1 MTQGLARK
9 LSRTKP
15 HRDALLKNL
24 VTQLLQHGSITST
37 HEKCKEASRLVDR
50 VINMAKKYNDPNIN
64 DLTKKKIFS
73 NIQSR
78 LFLSGDNNH
87 LMNKI
92 IKEIGPTY
100 QTRNGGY
107 SRVLHLEKRFNDR
120 ASQSVLELTQ
130 TPVIDPNT
138 NQIRKGNLKYW
149 LLVKNV
155 IMDESN
161 NQEINP
167 LTLINLKKI
176 QKFKSDD
183 EFTNDLLVIKKCIM
197 DQENQVWDDTKQ
209 VESIKTL
216 VEKVKGTKLIHPTN
230 KSNVSPIVRQG
241 FQLMDTRP
249 PRPQA

>member
-24 VTQLLQHGSITST
+24 VTQLLQHGAITST

-50 VINMAKKYNDPNIN
+50 VINIAKRYNDPNVN
-64 DLTKKKIFS
+64 EFAKKKLFS

-87 LMNKI
+87 LMNKV
-92 IKEIGPTY
+92 IKEIAPNY
-100 QTRNGGY
+100 QERNGGY
-107 SRVLHLEKRFNDR
+107 TRVLHMEKRFNDR

-130 TPVIDPNT
+130 TPVVDPKT

-161 NQEINP
+161 NQDVNP

-176 QKFKSDD
+176 QNFKSDE

-197 DQENQVWDDTKQ
+197 DQESKVWDDIKQ
-209 VESIKTL
+209 AESIKIL
-216 VEKVKGTKLIHPTN
+216 VEKIKNTKLPHPTN
-230 KSNVSPIVRQG
+230 KSSLSPVIKQG

-249 PRPQA
+249 PRPEA